1 MTPEAFAQR
10 DPQSK
15 IGALARLNK
24 ERNALMTQID
34 QLVPGAAEI
43 VRDKL

>member
-1 MTPEAFAQR
+1 MSEEQFRNSGAKA
-10 DPQSK
+10 K
-15 IGALARLNK
+15 VEALATLNK
-24 ERNALMTQID
+24 ERNALMSEID